1 MFTRTFL
8 FISALVCL
16 ALTACSSIDPNV
28 PQGVCH
34 AAGAQSV
41 LGQPLNDQT
50 IVAARAGATAL
61 RSRVVPLGS
70 APDTRDVDPLRLNV
84 EVDDKGIIQRMRCG

>member
-1 MFTRTFL
+1 MRFL
-8 FISALVCL
+8 LDLATLSFL
-16 ALTACSSIDPNV
+16 ALAACSTTDPNV

-34 AAGAQSV
+34 ATGAQSV

-61 RSRVVPLGS
+61 RSRVLPLGS
-70 APDTRDVDPLRLNV
+70 PPDTKEVDPLRLNL
-84 EVDDKGIIQRMRCG
+84 EVDASGVIQRMRCG

>member
-1 MFTRTFL
+1 MKKTH
-8 FISALVCL
+8 ALLICIANL
-16 ALTACSSIDPNV
+16 IGGCASDPNV

-34 AAGAQSV
+34 AAGAQNV

-61 RSRVVPLGS
+61 RSRVVPYGS
-70 APDTRDVDPLRLNV
+70 QPDMREADPLRLNL
-84 EVDDKGIIQRMRCG
+84 EVDNKGIIQRMRCG

>member
-1 MFTRTFL
+1 MSTRTFL
-8 FISALVCL
+8 LIPAMLCIGLQAGCAS
-16 ALTACSSIDPNV
+16 DPNV

-34 AAGAQSV
+34 ATGAQNV

-61 RSRVVPLGS
+61 RSRVLPLGS
-70 APDTRDVDPLRLNV
+70 PPDTKEVDPLRLNL
-84 EVDDKGIIQRMRCG
+84 EVDASGVIQRMRCG

>member
-1 MFTRTFL
+1 MSTRTFL
-8 FISALVCL
+8 FVLVMPGL
-16 ALTACSSIDPNV
+16 ALQACSTADPNV

-34 AAGAQSV
+34 ATGAQNV

-61 RSRVVPLGS
+61 RSRVLPLGS
-70 APDTRDVDPLRLNV
+70 PPDTKEVDPLRLNL
-84 EVDDKGIIQRMRCG
+84 EVDASGVIQRMRCG